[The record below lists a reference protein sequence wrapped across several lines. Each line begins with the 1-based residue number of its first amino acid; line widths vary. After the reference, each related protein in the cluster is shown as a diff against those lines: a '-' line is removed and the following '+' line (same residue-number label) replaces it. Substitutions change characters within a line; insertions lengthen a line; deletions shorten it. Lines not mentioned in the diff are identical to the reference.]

1 MNCPKCGLG
10 AGPDD
15 IFCSQCGGVL
25 PTRSAVTLVGHDAD
39 KPVGQVID
47 GRFRV
52 MEWIGSGGMA
62 DVYLAEQTA
71 VHRPVALKLLK
82 PEFSSEARY
91 EESFRREALA
101 ASRLNHPNTVTIH
114 DFGRHEQFLYIAM
127 EYIRGRTLAD
137 ADRPIEWRRA
147 ATICA
152 QVSGSLQNAHD
163 HGVIHRDL
171 KAENVMLFQRGD
183 ERDRAKVLDFGIAR
197 IGHEVRQKSVTESG
211 SQVVMGTPHAM
222 APETLMG
229 DGASA
234 ASDIYSL
241 GVLLYQLL
249 TGRLPFAAKNIR
261 ELIRAQLFTQ
271 PKRIAEWVPD
281 ARVPP
286 DLERLV
292 RDLLAKKPDERPA
305 SMQAVREGLERVG
318 GGDALGIVGT
328 GPVRIQ
334 ATTPPPTAPPGA
346 AIPHAVDVLIKR
358 INRAPDF
365 PAFAGNVHKLN
376 ELCIDPDAT
385 GRDVADSVLG
395 DFGLTEKLL
404 RLANSTFYRRHNAP
418 TVKVSRAVMLLGF
431 EQVRRISTS
440 LLFWQH
446 LNQGGRGHGALL
458 NSAMRSL
465 ASALFARDLA
475 GELEGVDGEEAFVC
489 SMFRNFGRQL
499 VALHMPEPATQIQQL
514 TAAGRMTED
523 EASRNVL
530 GASFEDIGLI
540 LADQLSFP
548 DVVVASMKPVDP
560 SAGPADHDGQLHLLA
575 ALTNAISDALEA
587 PPAMQA
593 QRLQSA
599 MERYGKPLSL
609 APKQV
614 EQMLASAA
622 EKFESYTATIDIDVS
637 QTRLHKALMER
648 AAAGEMADD
657 EHPDAALAGYVER
670 VRRVAQEGAALNA
683 LVGLVIEGMHIGAGF
698 ERVVFA
704 LKNFK
709 TGEMAGRLGLGCEQG
724 FVKAFAFDT
733 RGDQDLLQM
742 ALSHGSDLVV
752 EDTRLPSVRN
762 RLPGWYL
769 DLTKARSLAIY
780 PVMVRGVAVGLLYGD
795 SRERARPEWLRA
807 TRQRMIR
814 DMRVHLVHAL
824 RQIRRAP
831 KDEEPQP

>member
-1 MNCPKCGLG
+1 MNCPKCGLA

-15 IFCSQCGGVL
+15 IFCSACGGVL
-25 PTRSAVTLVGHDAD
+25 PTRTSVTLQTDAAR
-39 KPVGQVID
+39 PIGQVID

-52 MEWIGSGGMA
+52 MEWIGAGGMA

-82 PEFSSEARY
+82 ADFSREARY

-114 DFGRHEQFLYIAM
+114 DFGRHGDFLYIAM

-137 ADRPIEWRRA
+137 TEKPMEWRRA
-147 ATICA
+147 ATIGEQVCA
-152 QVSGSLQNAHD
+152 SLQNAHD
-163 HGVIHRDL
+163 HGVVHRDL
-171 KAENVMLFQRGD
+171 KAENVMTFRRGD
-183 ERDRAKVLDFGIAR
+183 EHDRAKVLDFGIAR
-197 IGHEVRQKSVTESG
+197 VGEEHRKKAVTESG

-229 DGASA
+229 DSASA

-249 TGRLPFAAKNIR
+249 TAKLPFVAKNIR

-271 PKRIAEWVPD
+271 PTRIGEIAPD
-281 ARVPP
+281 RRVPP
-286 DLERLV
+286 ELERLV
-292 RDLLAKKPDERPA
+292 RSLLAKRPA
-305 SMQAVREGLERVG
+305 DRPATMQNVREALNRLGE
-318 GGDALGIVGT
+318 GDKLGIVGT

-334 ATTPPPTAPPGA
+334 ATAPPPTAPPGA
-346 AIPHAVDVLIKR
+346 TVPRSVQVLIDR
-358 INRAPDF
+358 INRSPDF
-365 PAFAGNVHKLN
+365 PAFAGNVHTIN
-376 ELCIDPDAT
+376 DMCIDPDAT
-385 GRDVADSVLG
+385 GRDVADSVLK

-404 RLANSTFYRRHNAP
+404 RLANSPFYRRHNTP

-446 LNQGGRGHGALL
+446 LNHGGAGHGALL

-465 ASALFARDLA
+465 ASALFARALA
-475 GELEGVDGEEAFVC
+475 GEMVDVDSEEAFVC

-499 VALHMPEPATQIQQL
+499 VGLHMPEPASQIQQL
-514 TAAGRMTED
+514 TAAGRMTDE
-523 EASRNVL
+523 EASRHVL
-530 GASFEDIGLI
+530 GASFEEIGLI

-548 DVVVASMKPVDP
+548 DVVVSSMKPVDLSKP
-560 SAGPADHDGQLHLLA
+560 VEGRDAKLSTIA
-575 ALTNAISDALEA
+575 ALTNDVSDALEA

-593 QRLQSA
+593 QRLQAA
-599 MERYGKPLSL
+599 MARYGRALEVTST
-609 APKQV
+609 QMDR
-614 EQMLASAA
+614 MLAAAA
-622 EKFESYTATIDIDVS
+622 EQFEDYTATIDIDVS
-637 QTRLHKALMER
+637 DTRLHKALLER
-648 AAAGEMADD
+648 KAKATGGDWEN
-657 EHPDAALAGYVER
+657 PDAALFAYVDR
-670 VRRVAQEGAALNA
+670 VRRAAHEGAALNA
-683 LVGLVIEGMHIGAGF
+683 LVGLVVEAMHRGAGF

-709 TGEMAGRLGLGCEQG
+709 TGEMTGRLGLGCDQT
-724 FVKAFAFDT
+724 FVKAFNFQAE
-733 RGDQDLLQM
+733 GEEDLLQM
-742 ALSHGSDLVV
+742 ALTHGSDVVV
-752 EDTRLPSVRN
+752 EDARLPSVRN

-769 DLTKARSLAIY
+769 ELTFARALGVY
-780 PVMVRGVAVGLLYGD
+780 PVVVRGKAVGMLYGD

-824 RQIRRAP
+824 RQIRRGP
-831 KDEEPQP
+831 KPEDGKGA